1 MGCLRHVA
9 LRANAFTV
17 SGVIAL
23 TLVLAF
29 GQEFRSTLSG
39 RVLDPAGAAVAGA
52 KVTATGGETGAK
64 YEATS
69 SAEGEYTLP
78 FLAPGPYTLTA
89 EAPGFKK
96 YAQSGLQIGTN
107 QKLAQDVA
115 LQVGSQT
122 ESVTVTADVALL
134 QTATASVGQV
144 ITSSQIEN
152 MPMNGR
158 TALTL
163 AQLAFGVTPSSD
175 PRFTRPFDNAGPSG
189 FSMGGGQSQ
198 SNELLLDGAPDMTR
212 NRRVAYNP
220 PVDAVSEVKVE
231 AFQPDAAYG
240 NTAGG
245 TVNVVMKGGTN
256 EFHGSLYEFNQV
268 SALKS
273 TPFFTNAASQRKP
286 VTRFNQYGGSI
297 GGPIWIPKLVNGKN
311 KLFFFFSYEGIKQ
324 SEPEPTFA
332 TIATP
337 AQRNGDFSA
346 LAAQGIT
353 IYDPNTGVLNNGIIT
368 RQAFPGNIL
377 PPSRVSPIAKNVLGY
392 FPQPNATGTAIGQ
405 NNYFNNAVRS
415 DNFSS
420 YLGRF
425 DWNVSDKH
433 KLFFNMRTNDRIE
446 NRGNVY
452 GNILTG
458 NNLAR
463 INWGATFDDVYTL
476 TPTFLMNTRLSW
488 NRFDEGNSRSSN
500 GFDFS
505 TLGLPGYMKANSARN
520 VFPRFDF
527 QNYSD
532 VGDSGGDR
540 TPFDTFQLFE
550 NFTKIAG
557 RHTIKFGADLRQQ
570 RESSNSFGNSS
581 GNFVFGSDWTKAASN
596 VANAAIGQD
605 MAGFLLGL
613 PTGGNFQVN
622 ATRTQQAK
630 YYAFFVQDDL
640 RARKDL
646 NLNIG
651 LRYEAESGT
660 TERFNRATAG
670 FDPSATLGVTAAA
683 KAAYTANPSSPLL
696 PASAF
701 NPVGGIYFAG
711 QNGNTTYTPYKY
723 NFSPRFGFSWTPA
736 ALGDKT
742 VIRGGIGLYVATF
755 GTVQVQQPGFS
766 QQTALVP
773 AAGGV
778 FLTPIASLA
787 DPYPTGILRPVGNS
801 LGVNTFVGQNVTYQE
816 RKFGSP
822 ITWRWNF
829 NIQRAVGKNGVFE
842 IGYIGSDARRIVE
855 SRDLNFV
862 PNSFLAPTQF
872 RDQATVTRL
881 STAVA
886 NPFRGLLPGTNL
898 NGATINQENLLRA
911 YPQFNGN
918 NGVRVEGQAN
928 GYSKFHMLQ
937 TRFERRFSS
946 GLQFLANYSFSKM
959 TEATDRLNVG
969 DPHLQYRIAEED
981 RPHRF
986 VFSGSYDL
994 PFGKG
999 KSLLSGVNGAVDRV
1013 VNGWQMNVIY
1023 TTQAGA
1029 PVDWSTNLSHL
1040 GGDLNWSARNL
1051 TNTFDTTRF
1060 VTVAANQPGGGLR
1073 SYQRRH
1079 TAYRADKINN
1089 VDLSMIKNIR
1099 LVERWTLQF
1108 RAESFN
1114 AFNRTNFNGPVLNPT
1129 DRNFGR
1135 ITSAANLPRTYQ
1147 LALRLRF

>member
-1 MGCLRHVA
+1 MSNLLLRVQ
-9 LRANAFTV
+9 F
-17 SGVIAL
+17 IAL
-23 TLVLAF
+23 FAF
-29 GQEFRSTLSG
+29 ICLSSFAQEFRSTLSG
-39 RVLDPAGAAVAGA
+39 RVLDPAGAAVVGA
-52 KVTATGGETGAK
+52 KVTATERETGAK
-64 YEATS
+64 FEAS
-69 SAEGEYTLP
+69 SAGDGEYTLP
-78 FLAPGPYTLTA
+78 FLAPGPYTLTV
-89 EAPGFKK
+89 EAPGFK
-96 YAQSGLQIGTN
+96 AFTQTGLQVGTN
-107 QKLAQDVA
+107 QKLSQDVL

-122 ESVTVTADVALL
+122 ESVTVTSDVALL

-163 AQLAFGVTPSSD
+163 AQLAFGVTPASD

-198 SNELLLDGAPDMTR
+198 TNELLLDGAPDMTR

-256 EFHGSLYEFNQV
+256 TFHGSLYEFNQV

-273 TPFFTNAASQRKP
+273 TPFFTNAASQKKP

-297 GGPIWIPKLVNGKN
+297 GGPIWIPKVINGKN
-311 KLFFFFSYEGIKQ
+311 KLFFFFTFEGIKQ

-332 TIATP
+332 TVATS
-337 AQRNGDFSA
+337 AQRNGDFSQ
-346 LAAQGIT
+346 LPGIL
-353 IYDPNTGVLNNGIIT
+353 IYDPNSGVLNNGIIT
-368 RQAFPGNIL
+368 RTAFPGNVI
-377 PPSRVSPIAKNVLGY
+377 PSNRISPIAKNILGY

-415 DNFSS
+415 DNFTS

-425 DWNVSDKH
+425 DYNVSDRH
-433 KLFFNMRTNDRIE
+433 KLFFNMRNNDRIE

-452 GNILTG
+452 QNILTG

-463 INWGATFDDVYTL
+463 VNWGMTFDDVYTL
-476 TPTFLMNTRLSW
+476 TPSFLMNTRLSW
-488 NRFDEGNSRSSN
+488 NRFNEGNSRSSD

-505 TLGLPGYMKANSARN
+505 SLGLPAYMKAASARN
-520 VFPRFDF
+520 VFPRIAF
-527 QNYSD
+527 QSYSS
-532 VGDSGGDR
+532 VGDSGGDV
-540 TPFDTFQLFE
+540 TPFDTFQIFE
-550 NFTKIAG
+550 NFTKITG
-557 RHTIKFGADLRQQ
+557 KHNLKFGADLREQ

-581 GNFVFGSDWTKAASN
+581 GNFAFNADWTKAASN
-596 VANAAIGQD
+596 AANAAIGQD

-613 PTGGNFQVN
+613 PTGGNFQIN

-630 YYAFFVQDDL
+630 YFAFFVQDDL
-640 RARKDL
+640 RARKNL

-651 LRYEAESGT
+651 LRYEAETGT
-660 TERFNRATAG
+660 TERYDRATAG
-670 FDPSATLGVTAAA
+670 FNPSATLGVTAAA
-683 KAAYTANPSSPLL
+683 KAAYTAAPSAPLL

-711 QNGNTTYTPYKY
+711 SNGRTTYTPYKY
-723 NFSPRFGFSWTPA
+723 NFSPRFGFSWTPDK
-736 ALGDKT
+736 LGDKT

-766 QQTALVP
+766 QQTDLVS
-773 AAGGV
+773 AGGGV
-778 FLTPIASLA
+778 FLTPVATLA
-787 DPYPTGILRPVGNS
+787 DPYPGGILRPAGNS
-801 LGVNTFVGQNVTYQE
+801 RGVDTFVGQNVTYQE

-842 IGYIGSDARRIVE
+842 IGYIGSEARRIVE

-862 PNSFLAPTQF
+862 PNVYLGQTQF
-872 RDQATVTRL
+872 RDQAAITRL
-881 STAVA
+881 TTAVA

-898 NGATINQENLLRA
+898 NGNTINQENLLRA

-918 NGVRVEGQAN
+918 GGVRVEGQAN

-937 TRFERRFSS
+937 MRFERRFSS
-946 GLQFLANYSFSKM
+946 GLQFLTNYSFSKF
-959 TEATDRLNVG
+959 TEATDRLNPG
-969 DPHLQYRIAEED
+969 DAQLQYRIADED

-999 KSLLSGVNGAVDRV
+999 KSFLSGVNGAVDRV
-1013 VNGWQMNVIY
+1013 VNGWQLNVIY

-1029 PVDWSTNLSHL
+1029 PVDWSTNLTYF
-1040 GGDLNWSARNL
+1040 GGDLNWNGRSL

-1060 VTVAANQPGGGLR
+1060 ERVAANQPASNIR
-1073 SYQRRH
+1073 SFQRRY

-1089 VDLSMIKNIR
+1089 VDMSLIKNIR
-1099 LVERWTLQF
+1099 IVERWTLQF
-1108 RAESFN
+1108 RCEAFN
-1114 AFNRTNFNGPVLNPT
+1114 AFNRTNFNGPELNPT
-1129 DRNFGR
+1129 NQNFGR
-1135 ITSAANLPRTYQ
+1135 ITSAANLPRVYQ

>member
-1 MGCLRHVA
+1 MAVAKFQTLLALSCL
-9 LRANAFTV
+9 
-17 SGVIAL
+17 
-23 TLVLAF
+23 LAY

-39 RVLDPAGAAVAGA
+39 RVLDPAGASVPNA
-52 KVTATGGETGAK
+52 KVTATGKETGAK

-69 SAEGEYTLP
+69 SADGEYTLP
-78 FLAPGPYTLTA
+78 FLAPGPYILAA

-96 YAQSGLQIGTN
+96 FTQTGLQIGTN
-107 QKLAQDVA
+107 QKIAQDLV

-122 ESVTVTADVALL
+122 DSVTVTSDVSLL

-144 ITSSQIEN
+144 ISSNQIES

-240 NTAGG
+240 NTSGG

-273 TPFFTNAASQRKP
+273 TPFFTNAANQVKP

-311 KLFFFFSYEGIKQ
+311 KIFFFFTYEGIKQ

-332 TIATP
+332 TIATT

-346 LAAQGIT
+346 LAAQGVT
-353 IYDPNTGVLNNGIIT
+353 IYDPQTAILTNGIIT
-368 RQAFPGNIL
+368 RQAFPANLVPANRI
-377 PPSRVSPIAKNVLGY
+377 SPIAKNILSY
-392 FPQPNATGTAIGQ
+392 FPQPNTAGTSRGE

-415 DNFSS
+415 DNFTS

-425 DWNVSDKH
+425 DWNVSDRH
-433 KLFFNMRTNDRIE
+433 KLFFNMRNNDRVE
-446 NRGNVY
+446 NRGNVFQ
-452 GNILTG
+452 NLLTG
-458 NNLAR
+458 NFLSR
-463 INWGATFDDVYTL
+463 VNWGATFDDVYTL
-476 TPTFLMNTRLSW
+476 SSSFLMNTRLSW
-488 NRFDEGNSRSSN
+488 NRFNEGNSRSSN
-500 GFDFS
+500 GFDLS
-505 TLGLPGYMKANSARN
+505 TLGLPAYLKANSAKR
-520 VFPRFDF
+520 VFPRIDF
-527 QNYSD
+527 QNFSD
-532 VGDSGGDR
+532 VGDSGGDL
-540 TPFDTFQLFE
+540 TPFDTFQIFE

-557 RHTIKFGADLRQQ
+557 RHTVKFGADVRQQ

-581 GNFVFGSDWTKAASN
+581 GNFVFNSDWTKAASN
-596 VANAAIGQD
+596 AANAPIGQD

-640 RARKDL
+640 RARKNL

-660 TERFNRATAG
+660 TERYNRATAG

-683 KAAYTANPSSPLL
+683 KAAYAANPSAPLL
-696 PASAF
+696 PVSAF
-701 NPVGGIYFAG
+701 NPSGGIYFAQPG
-711 QNGNTTYTPYKY
+711 KSTTYTPYKY
-723 NFSPRFGFSWTPA
+723 NVSPRFGFSWTPA
-736 ALGDKT
+736 MLGDKT

-766 QQTALVP
+766 QQTDLVS
-773 AAGGV
+773 AGGGV
-778 FLTPIASLA
+778 FLTPVASLA
-787 DPYPTGILRPVGNS
+787 DPYPGGILRPVGNIR
-801 LGVNTFVGQNVTYQE
+801 GVDTFVGQNVTYQE

-822 ITWRWNF
+822 ITWRWNV

-842 IGYIGSDARRIVE
+842 IGYIGSDARRLAE

-862 PNSFLAPTQF
+862 PNSYLAQSQF
-872 RDQATVTRL
+872 RDQATITRL
-881 STAVA
+881 TTAVA
-886 NPFRGLLPGTNL
+886 NPFRNLLPGTNL
-898 NGATINQENLLRA
+898 NAASINQENLLRA
-911 YPQFNGN
+911 YPQFNGGG
-918 NGVRVEGQAN
+918 GVRVEGQAN

-937 TRFERRFSS
+937 MRFERRFSS
-946 GLQFLANYSFSKM
+946 GLQFLTNYSFSKF
-959 TEATDRLNVG
+959 TEATDRLNSG
-969 DPHLQYRIAEED
+969 DFQLQRRIADED

-986 VFSGSYDL
+986 VFSGSYEL

-999 KSLLSGVNGAVDRV
+999 KRFLSGVRGGLDRA
-1013 VNGWQMNVIY
+1013 VNGWQLNTIY
-1023 TTQAGA
+1023 TTQAG
-1029 PVDWSTNLSHL
+1029 PPIDWSTNLTYL
-1040 GGDLNWSARNL
+1040 GGNLNWAARNL
-1051 TNTFDTTRF
+1051 NNTFDVARF
-1060 VTVAANQPGGGLR
+1060 ETVAANQPDRNIR
-1073 SYQRRH
+1073 SFQRRH
-1079 TAYRADKINN
+1079 SAYRADKIDNI
-1089 VDLSMIKNIR
+1089 DISMIKNIR
-1099 LVERWTLQF
+1099 LIERWTLQF
-1108 RAESFN
+1108 RVEAFN
-1114 AFNRTNFNGPVLNPT
+1114 AFNRTNLNGPELNPAN
-1129 DRNFGR
+1129 RNFGK

-1147 LALRLRF
+1147 MALRLRF